1 MQNQHAILE
10 ELFEKVRAMPAPQ
23 QDLIADALA
32 DLTADVYQLSDA
44 ELALLEPE
52 LEGARSGEFADRAA
66 VNAVLHTPWT
76 NARQS

>member
-1 MQNQHAILE
+1 MQNQHAKLE
-10 ELFEKVRAMPAPQ
+10 ELFDKVRAMPTPQ

-32 DLTADVYQLSDA
+32 DMTAEVYLLSDA

-52 LEGARSGEFADRAA
+52 LEGAQRGEFADRAA
-66 VNAVLHTPWT
+66 VNAVLHTPWA